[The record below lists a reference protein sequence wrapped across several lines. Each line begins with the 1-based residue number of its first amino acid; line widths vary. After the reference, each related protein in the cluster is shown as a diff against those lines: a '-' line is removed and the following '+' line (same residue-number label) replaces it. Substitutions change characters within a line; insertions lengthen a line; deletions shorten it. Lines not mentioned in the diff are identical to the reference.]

1 MESPSIREFLDVRE
15 KEIKNLRAEL
25 LRELREIRTAKDA
38 IEAVNSG
45 GSSQSTS
52 SRPTI
57 KEMILGVLGTNRNGG
72 SADQIIGWIEK
83 SYDVDIMR
91 SSLSPQLSRLKVDTK
106 ILQDDDTGLWKLSPR
121 KMPPFAGLS
130 LPPVLPPV
138 SPPQRTDLDDLIGST
153 DHSSEDE
160 NQ

>member
-38 IEAVNSG
+38 IEAVSIG
-45 GSSQSTS
+45 GSSQSAP

-57 KEMILGVLGTNRNGG
+57 KEMILRVLAANSNGG
-72 SADQIIGWIEK
+72 SADQIIKWIGET
-83 SYDVDIMR
+83 YNVEIMR

-106 ILQDDDTGLWKLSPR
+106 ILLDDDTSLWKLPPR
-121 KMPPFAGLS
+121 AMPPVSGLS
-130 LPPVLPPV
+130 LPPA
-138 SPPQRTDLDDLIGST
+138 SPSQRTDLDDLIGT
-153 DHSSEDE
+153 FGHLSEDE
-160 NQ
+160 S